1 MLHTETI
8 ESSALELLKSLQQ
21 KEYFQNFYLVGG
33 SALALYYGHRRS
45 DDIDLFSKDNFD
57 AKQLLEQIHQDF
69 PYQLSY
75 TAESTLKGTISGVK
89 VDVIAHRYPFLRDP
103 ITVDS
108 ISLLSEEDIIAMKF
122 NAMSISGQ
130 RSKDFIDIYYG
141 LKNYTICDMIDFYK
155 TKYNQQDASHVLK
168 SLIYFDDVDLAD
180 WPVLVKDPDLKWETV
195 MNKIEKE
202 VIQFVNRK

>member
-8 ESSALELLKSLQQ
+8 ESSTLELLKSLQQ
-21 KEYFQNFYLVGG
+21 KEYFKNFYLVGG

-57 AKQLLEQIHQDF
+57 AQQLLEQIHQDF
-69 PYQLSY
+69 SYQLSY

-108 ISLLSEEDIIAMKF
+108 ISLLSEEDIIAMKL
-122 NAMSISGQ
+122 NAVSISGQ
-130 RSKDFIDIYYG
+130 RSKDFIEG
-141 LKNYTICDMIDFYK
+141 FAEPHKKSSTTFGRYK
-155 TKYNQQDASHVLK
+155 IVLHCAQTDVILSATK
-168 SLIYFDDVDLAD
+168 
-180 WPVLVKDPDLKWETV
+180 
-195 MNKIEKE
+195 
-202 VIQFVNRK
+202 

>member
-108 ISLLSEEDIIAMKF
+108 ISLLSEEDIIAMKL
-122 NAMSISGQ
+122 NAVSISGQ
-130 RSKDFIDIYYG
+130 RSKNFIDIYYG
-141 LKNYTICDMIDFYK
+141 LKTYTISDMIDFYK

-202 VIQFVNRK
+202 VIQFVNKK

>member
-8 ESSALELLKSLQQ
+8 ESSTLELLKSLQQ
-21 KEYFQNFYLVGG
+21 KEYFKNFYLVGG

-57 AKQLLEQIHQDF
+57 AQQLLEQIHQDF
-69 PYQLSY
+69 SYQLSY

-141 LKNYTICDMIDFYK
+141 LKTYTISDMIDFYK

>member
-1 MLHTETI
+1 MLYTETI
-8 ESSALELLKSLQQ
+8 EPSTLELLKSLQQ

-69 PYQLSY
+69 SYQLSN
-75 TAESTLKGTISGVK
+75 TAKSTLKGTISGVK

-108 ISLLSEEDIIAMKF
+108 ISLLSEEDIIAMKL
-122 NAMSISGQ
+122 NAVSISGQ
-130 RSKDFIDIYYG
+130 RSKNFIDIYYG
-141 LKNYTICDMIDFYK
+141 LKTYTISDMIDFYK

-202 VIQFVNRK
+202 VIQFVNKK

>member
-141 LKNYTICDMIDFYK
+141 LKTYTISDMIDFYK

>member
-1 MLHTETI
+1 
-8 ESSALELLKSLQQ
+8 
-21 KEYFQNFYLVGG
+21 VGG

-69 PYQLSY
+69 SYQLSY
-75 TAESTLKGTISGVK
+75 TAKSLLKGTISGVK

-108 ISLLSEEDIIAMKF
+108 ISLLSEEDIIAMKL
-122 NAMSISGQ
+122 NAVSISGQ
-130 RSKDFIDIYYG
+130 RSKNFIDIYYG
-141 LKNYTICDMIDFYK
+141 LKTYTISDMIDFYK

-202 VIQFVNRK
+202 VIQFVNKK